1 MMHKT
6 LRLVLIAGVL
16 FGATAA
22 QSQTQSKGLHNTSK
36 QFTAPSAMALSDL
49 SDPQEIK
56 RTWDAALVR
65 VPTGPGVSEW
75 TSFEELQ
82 AQYGDGSRTFPTA
95 IYMHGC
101 SGIWPGTLRRIE
113 FLANSGFLVIAP
125 ASMARQKYA
134 RSCNTATNESGLYRD
149 VLRMR
154 QFDAGF
160 AIETAKSLSF
170 VDPNNMALMGLS
182 EGGIVAATFQPRSER
197 QKVAVRVIEGW
208 TCNAGW
214 YEYDGVNA
222 PDDEPVL
229 SLVGEK
235 DPWFQNIWTQGDCTD
250 ALNPDNGSLSV
261 VYRTGKLA
269 SSHEL
274 MENRRVQEETLSF
287 LRNHIDLP

>member
-1 MMHKT
+1 MHRT
-6 LRLVLIAGVL
+6 LRSITIAAVL
-16 FGATAA
+16 FGAAAA
-22 QSQTQSKGLHNTSK
+22 QAQTQSKGLHNTTK
-36 QFTAPSAMALSDL
+36 QFTAASEMALSDL

-65 VPTGPGVSEW
+65 VPTGQGSSKW
-75 TSFEELQ
+75 SNFDELQ

-134 RSCNTATNESGLYRD
+134 RSCNTATSEGGLYRD

-154 QFDAGF
+154 QFDAGY
-160 AIETAKSLSF
+160 AIENAKTLSF
-170 VDPNNMALMGLS
+170 VDAGNMALIGLS
-182 EGGIVAATFQPRSER
+182 EGGIVAATFEPRSER
-197 QKVAVRVIEGW
+197 QKVAARVIEGW

-222 PDDEPVL
+222 PEDEPVL
-229 SLVGEK
+229 SLVGEQ
-235 DPWFQNIWTQGDCTD
+235 DPWFQDIWTKGDCTD
-250 ALNPDNGSLSV
+250 ALHPSNGSLSV
-261 VYRTGKLA
+261 GYRSGKLA
-269 SSHEL
+269 SRHEL
-274 MENRRVQEETLSF
+274 MENPRVQEQTLSF
-287 LRNHIDLP
+287 LRQHVDLP